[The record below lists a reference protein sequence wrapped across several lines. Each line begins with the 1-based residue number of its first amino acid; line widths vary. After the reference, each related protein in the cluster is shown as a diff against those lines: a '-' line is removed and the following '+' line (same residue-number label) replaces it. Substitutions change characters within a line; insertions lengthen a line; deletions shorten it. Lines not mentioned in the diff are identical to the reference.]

1 MIDKPSDE
9 QWIEI
14 TAALFVRLLI
24 ADTTRSIAKG
34 QLIEKDARISL
45 WALSFSTVKLDEAL
59 WASQLEESKGQERN
73 SHFLW
78 TFLSV

>member
-1 MIDKPSDE
+1 MIIMIDKPSDE

-45 WALSFSTVKLDEAL
+45 
-59 WASQLEESKGQERN
+59 
-73 SHFLW
+73 
-78 TFLSV
+78 